1 MRDWMRPREGGQMT
15 APPLAMH
22 VEPDRTVFT
31 DGAREVFSLQVS
43 PTTLAERHW
52 PNGQPGPLQLERAI
66 DDVEVAIEQ
75 KRLSYAE
82 RGALL
87 MTDSLRRQLPQ
98 LRGATRFGKDDV
110 EILFSRLV
118 AWSSTG
124 LATAETQ
131 EFSGESAAALL
142 LLREVMHHL
151 GFNAVETP
159 S

>member
-1 MRDWMRPREGGQMT
+1 MV
-15 APPLAMH
+15 AMH

-31 DGAREVFSLQVS
+31 DGAMEVFSLQVS
-43 PTTLAERHW
+43 PTILAERHW
-52 PNGQPGPLQLERAI
+52 SNGQPSPLQLERAI

-75 KRLSYAE
+75 TRLRYAD

-87 MTDSLRRQLPQ
+87 ATDSLRRQLPQ
-98 LRGATRFGKDDV
+98 LRGATRFGKDGV

-131 EFSGESAAALL
+131 EFGGESAAALL

-151 GFNAVETP
+151 GFNAVETR

>member
-1 MRDWMRPREGGQMT
+1 MRDWMRPREGRQMM
-15 APPLAMH
+15 APALAMH

-43 PTTLAERHW
+43 PTMLADRHW
-52 PNGQPGPLQLERAI
+52 SNGQPGPLQLERAI
-66 DDVEVAIEQ
+66 DHVEVAIEHT
-75 KRLSYAE
+75 RLSYAD

-87 MTDSLRRQLPQ
+87 TTDSLRRQLPQ

-110 EILFSRLV
+110 EIMFSRLV
-118 AWSSTG
+118 ASSSTR
-124 LATAETQ
+124 LPTAEAQ

>member
-1 MRDWMRPREGGQMT
+1 MM
-15 APPLAMH
+15 APLLAMH
-22 VEPDRTVFT
+22 VEPARTVFT

-43 PTTLAERHW
+43 PTILADRHW

-75 KRLSYAE
+75 TRLSYAD
-82 RGALL
+82 RGTLL
-87 MTDSLRRQLPQ
+87 MTDSLRHQLPQ
-98 LRGATRFGKDDV
+98 LRGAMHFGKDEV

-118 AWSSTG
+118 ASLSTR
-124 LATAETQ
+124 LPTAGTQ

-151 GFNAVETP
+151 GFSAIETR